1 MEVVYRIIG
10 GSIKQ
15 EFYCTILNTIFV
27 EVKYD
32 HLRGEV
38 KIMYSSLMLVNLKM
52 TTYIPK
58 LSSSQFYGL
67 EMCMVLT

>member
-1 MEVVYRIIG
+1 MEVVYQIIG

-15 EFYCTILNTIFV
+15 EFYCTILNTTSV

-38 KIMYSSLMLVNLKM
+38 KIMYSSLMPVNLKM
-52 TTYIPK
+52 TII
-58 LSSSQFYGL
+58 
-67 EMCMVLT
+67 